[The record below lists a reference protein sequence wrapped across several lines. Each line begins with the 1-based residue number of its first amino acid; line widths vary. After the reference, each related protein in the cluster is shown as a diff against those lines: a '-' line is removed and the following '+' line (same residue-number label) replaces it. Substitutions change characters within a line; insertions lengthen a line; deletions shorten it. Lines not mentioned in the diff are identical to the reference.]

1 MHSSIFEIK
10 EHTLECQHIREY
22 PRATANTQEDVLH
35 LAIKQYIPR
44 DNPHPEPGDVT
55 IIGAHANGYPKELY
69 EPLWEDI
76 HSRAKTNGFRIRS
89 IWIADLAQEGAS
101 SVLNEQLLG
110 NDPSWIDHARDL
122 LHMVNTYRAQ
132 MPLPIIGIGHSF
144 GANML
149 TNLSLMHPRL
159 LTTLIMLDPIIHEYA
174 SNPHGHPDPN
184 QLSTFRRDLW
194 PSRTAAESSFRKS
207 KAYSKWDPRVLDRWC
222 QHAIRETPTAIYPHE
237 PAGSTTLNTTKHQEC
252 FSFMRPTWEA
262 FSTDNDNKTI
272 IRPDL
277 IPDLYP
283 TSPIQH
289 PFYRP
294 EPINT
299 LLRLPQ
305 LRPSVLYIY
314 GSISIVSSPP
324 SRSQKLS
331 LTGSGHGGSGGVQE
345 GKVKEVVLHGIGHLV
360 AQEATTQCADALTPW
375 IGQEIKSWRIQQ
387 EEYMEWTQK
396 SLVEKQT
403 LSEEW
408 KRRVGGPLKKTA
420 VKNEGEGSK
429 L

>member
-1 MHSSIFEIK
+1 MHSTIFEIK

-22 PRATANTQEDVLH
+22 PRATSNTQEDVLH

-44 DNPHPEPGDVT
+44 DNPNPQPGDVT

-69 EPLWEDI
+69 EPLWEDV
-76 HSRAKTNGFRIRS
+76 HARAKANGFKIRG
-89 IWIADLAQEGAS
+89 IWIADIAHQGAS
-101 SVLNEQLLG
+101 SVLNEQLFG

-122 LHMVNTYRAQ
+122 LHMVNTYRSQ
-132 MPLPIIGIGHSF
+132 MPLPIVGIGHSF

-159 LTTLIMLDPIIHEYA
+159 LTTLIMLDPVIQQHA
-174 SNPHGHPDPN
+174 STPLDTVSPN

-194 PSRTAAESSFRKS
+194 PSRAAAEASFRKS
-207 KAYSKWDPRVLDRWC
+207 KAYSKWDSRVLDRWC
-222 QHAIRETPTAIYPHE
+222 QYAIRSTPTTIYPSE
-237 PAGSTTLNTTKHQEC
+237 PSGSATLATPRHQEC
-252 FSFMRPTWEA
+252 FSFMRPSWEA
-262 FSTDNDNKTI
+262 FSEDGKTI

-277 IPDLYP
+277 IPDLHEI
-283 TSPIQH
+283 SPAKY

-314 GSISIVSSPP
+314 GATSDVCYPA
-324 SRSQKLS
+324 SRVEKLA
-331 LTGSGHGGSGGVQE
+331 LTGTGHGGSGGAKE
-345 GKVKEVVLHGIGHLV
+345 GKVKEVILEGIGHLV
-360 AQEATTQCADALTPW
+360 AQEATEECADALTPW
-375 IGQEIKSWRIQQ
+375 IGQELKRWRREQ
-387 EEYMEWTQK
+387 EEYIEWTRK
-396 SLVEKQT
+396 SLIEKQT
-403 LSEEW
+403 FSEEW
-408 KRRVGGPLKKTA
+408 KRRVGGPPKRLGAKSD
-420 VKNEGEGSK
+420 GSK

>member
-1 MHSSIFEIK
+1 MHSAIFEIK

-22 PRATANTQEDVLH
+22 PRATSNTQEDVLH
-35 LAIKQYIPR
+35 LAIKQYIPK
-44 DNPHPEPGDVT
+44 DNPHPQPGDVT

-76 HSRAKTNGFRIRS
+76 HARSKSNGFRIRS
-89 IWIADLAQEGAS
+89 IWIADLAHEGAS

-122 LHMVNTYRAQ
+122 LHMVNTYRSQ

-159 LTTLIMLDPIIHEYA
+159 LTTLVMLDPVIHQYA
-174 SNPHGHPDPN
+174 SSPAGHADPN

-194 PSRTAAESSFRKS
+194 PSRAAAESSFKKS
-207 KAYSKWDPRVLDRWC
+207 KAYAKWDSRVLDRWC
-222 QHAIRETPTAIYPHE
+222 QYAIRETPTAIYPNE
-237 PAGSTTLNTTKHQEC
+237 PAGSTTLTTTKHQEC
-252 FSFMRPTWEA
+252 FSFMRPSWEA
-262 FSTDNDNKTI
+262 FSPDGKTI

-277 IPDLYP
+277 IPDLYE
-283 TSPIQH
+283 TSPVQY

-305 LRPSVLYIY
+305 LRPPVLYIY
-314 GSISIVSSPP
+314 GAISTVCDPP
-324 SRSQKLS
+324 SRVEKLS
-331 LTGSGHGGSGGVQE
+331 LTGSGHGGSGGAKK
-345 GKVKEVVLHGIGHLV
+345 GKVKEVVLEEVGHLV
-360 AQEATTQCADALTPW
+360 AQEATEQCADALAPW
-375 IGQEIKSWRIQQ
+375 VGQELKRWRREQ
-387 EEYMEWTQK
+387 EEYMKWTKK
-396 SLVEKQT
+396 SLIEKQT
-403 LSEEW
+403 FSEEW
-408 KRRVGGPLKKTA
+408 KKRVGGPPKRAGT
-420 VKNEGEGSK
+420 NGEGSK